1 MKFCYRLG
9 REQMSQG
16 LEYLMMGLYGHQ
28 TEEEIEDMKSQIVNM
43 FTAMADNT
51 PIKKYNIL

>member
-1 MKFCYRLG
+1 
-9 REQMSQG
+9 MSQG